1 MFLDLG
7 IVLVVFRSDSRVV
20 DDFLP
25 SCYAMTS
32 HGGIESVYCCI
43 VCVAACKLVYSRC
56 CCLMLLFT
64 NLSGRERGEGEEMSS
79 KVG

>member
-25 SCYAMTS
+25 SCYAMTI
-32 HGGIESVYCCI
+32 HGGIESIYCCI
-43 VCVAACKLVYSRC
+43 VCVVCVCVLCWYLTSV
-56 CCLMLLFT
+56 LED
-64 NLSGRERGEGEEMSS
+64 GRSERPFGGHLI
-79 KVG
+79 